1 MQKMITL
8 LFLVAGIIHLMPIT
22 GVIGPD
28 KLNTLYG
35 LSFNEPNLQILM
47 RHRAILFG
55 LLGSLLVYAAFRPE
69 IQIIA
74 LIGGLLSA
82 TSFLVIAWST
92 GGYNEAIT
100 KIVIADVVATVSL
113 LIAAPLLAIHK
124 R

>member
-22 GVIGPD
+22 GVLGPD

>member
-22 GVIGPD
+22 GVLGPD

-113 LIAAPLLAIHK
+113 LIAALLLAMHK

>member
-22 GVIGPD
+22 GVFGPD

-113 LIAAPLLAIHK
+113 LIAALLLAMHK